1 MKILKIFGV
10 VVGIHIFALVLIF
23 ANPGCS
29 STSKPP
35 VPDDTVSKTEPAP
48 APVGLPNI
56 APAPASSNPPPLTFN
71 PDAPAAYATASSAG
85 TRYVPTRPGS
95 PAAGSLVS
103 EPVTDVTPAT
113 TYTVVSGDTLSK
125 IAKKTH
131 MTTAELQAANG
142 LKANA
147 MLKPGQKLMIP
158 GKPAAASV
166 AASTNPPG
174 ALAPVAKAT
183 TESAP
188 APAAAARVPTE
199 GLKHVVKSG
208 ETLGGIARKYDVK
221 MSEIAVANN
230 ISDPAKIKP
239 GQELIIPGWDPKEP
253 KSTGKSGKNGKAPAS
268 SKSNDAKSMSTP
280 PAETGPIQAVPPA
293 TSPIPITPIEDSPIK
308 PAPRP

>member
-199 GLKHVVKSG
+199 GQVRREDVGDRGGQQHFRPGEDQAGAGADYSG
-208 ETLGGIARKYDVK
+208 LG
-221 MSEIAVANN
+221 SEGAEEHRQI
-230 ISDPAKIKP
+230 
-239 GQELIIPGWDPKEP
+239 GQERQGARLVEIERREEHEHAACGNGADPGRAAGDL
-253 KSTGKSGKNGKAPAS
+253 AD
-268 SKSNDAKSMSTP
+268 SNHTHRRQPDQAGP
-280 PAETGPIQAVPPA
+280 PALSTF
-293 TSPIPITPIEDSPIK
+293 
-308 PAPRP
+308 